1 MVPGRVNGQSASGSL
16 LAAAVRPP
24 LIAVSRVAPQPHR
37 ERSVTRRSCRDV
49 SWIGSPS
56 KAPIGPGFL
65 DCGFRVGLTVF
76 PVPSAS
82 AFLATQRKENH
93 P

>member
-1 MVPGRVNGQSASGSL
+1 VVPGRVNGQSASRSP

-24 LIAVSRVAPQPHR
+24 LIAVAWIAPQPHR
-37 ERSVTRRSCRDV
+37 KRCATGRSCRHV
-49 SWIGSPS
+49 SWVGSPT
-56 KAPIGPGFL
+56 KAPGGPGFS
-65 DCGFRVGLTVF
+65 DFGFRVGLTVF

-82 AFLATQRKENH
+82 AFLAPQRKENH